1 MQNVRPCGSDWYHP
15 VIENRHRRGAR
26 HAVQRRAHR
35 LRGREARAIARALA
49 VIALVL
55 FALPSRVEAQRV
67 RIPDA
72 CRELANRAGLP
83 LTLTPSEATRAVAYL
98 RLMSS
103 RDSAV
108 QRCRQ
113 AMSRG

>member
-1 MQNVRPCGSDWYHP
+1 MT
-15 VIENRHRRGAR
+15 
-26 HAVQRRAHR
+26 
-35 LRGREARAIARALA
+35 RALA

-55 FALPSRVEAQRV
+55 FAPPSRAEDQRV

-83 LTLTPSEATRAVAYL
+83 LRLTPSEAARAVAYL

-103 RDSAV
+103 RDPAV
-108 QRCRQ
+108 ERCRH
-113 AMSRG
+113 ATSHDRRRHFERFD